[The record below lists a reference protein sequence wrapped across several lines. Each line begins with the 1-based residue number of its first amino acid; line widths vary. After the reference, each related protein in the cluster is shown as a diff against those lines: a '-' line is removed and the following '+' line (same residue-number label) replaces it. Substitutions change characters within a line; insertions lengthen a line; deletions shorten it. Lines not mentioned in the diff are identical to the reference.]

1 VQVLD
6 EVGELVDQGFE
17 VSCRSVLHLLHR
29 LGYSLQVNARVTE
42 GKQHPDRDAHFRSLN
57 DMATSFI
64 DDDQPVINVDIK
76 KELLGDY
83 ANGGTEWSPEGQ
95 PERVQVHGRQGECR
109 SA

>member
-1 VQVLD
+1 
-6 EVGELVDQGFE
+6 
-17 VSCRSVLHLLHR
+17 
-29 LGYSLQVNARVTE
+29 
-42 GKQHPDRDAHFRSLN
+42 
-57 DMATSFI
+57 MATSFI